1 MIMIMTKV
9 AYVTKNYYNKIS
21 KEVPSH
27 TKVKQKRTRKEKH
40 FHSPLT
46 YSVLENGQKIES
58 VAV

>member
-46 YSVLENGQKIES
+46 AFDNPEYFVCL
-58 VAV
+58 V

>member
-1 MIMIMTKV
+1 MIMTKV
-9 AYVTKNYYNKIS
+9 AYVTKKLLQQNFQRSS
-21 KEVPSH
+21 KSYKSQ
-27 TKVKQKRTRKEKH
+27 TKRTRKEKH